1 MKVLVSFIVVIGL
14 LAFGANYGYAW
25 YNDQTTQPAS
35 DTSQKVAFKVTSGE
49 STTEIADD
57 LYAKGLIRSREVFE
71 LYVRLNGLAPSFQA
85 GDYQL
90 DKHESMRQITQDLQ
104 HARTDQVSFTI
115 PEGYTI
121 GRTAAKWEAE
131 GHGPAQG
138 YLDAANPANWQ
149 SYDFV
154 AQRPQVAG
162 RADSLEGYLTPETYF
177 LNKGAT
183 AKDLV
188 KAQLDQFQKVFTD
201 QLRGTVKAH
210 SQTIDQ
216 IVIMASM
223 VDREVQSDP
232 NRAIVCGVYYNR
244 LDIHNALDV
253 DATVLYAL
261 GRTSGA
267 QNLTKEDLAAAA
279 DSPYDT
285 YTHPGLPPGPI
296 SNPGA
301 AALNAC
307 VNPQQRDQH
316 YLFYFADCQ
325 GKTHFAKSEAEFES
339 QLKQYGVVGNGC

>member
-1 MKVLVSFIVVIGL
+1 LKTIVIFIVVIGL
-14 LAFGANYGYAW
+14 LALGANSAYGW

-35 DTSQKVAFKVTSGE
+35 AASQKVTFKVTSGE

-57 LYAKGLIRSREVFE
+57 LYAKGLIRNREVFE
-71 LYVRLNGLAPSFQA
+71 LYVRINGIAPSFQA

-90 DKHESMRQITQDLQ
+90 DKHESIRQITLDLQ
-104 HARTDQVSFTI
+104 HARTDQISFTI
-115 PEGYTI
+115 PEGYSI

-131 GHGPAQG
+131 GHGTAQS
-138 YLDAANPANWQ
+138 YIDAADPAGWQ

-154 AQRPQVAG
+154 TQRPKVDG
-162 RADSLEGYLTPETYF
+162 RADNLEGYLAPDTYS
-177 LNKGAT
+177 LNKGAG

-188 KAQLDQFQKVFTD
+188 KAQLDQFQRIFNDNLK
-201 QLRGTVKAH
+201 QTVKSH
-210 SQTIDQ
+210 GQTVDQ

-232 NRAIVCGVYYNR
+232 SRAIVCGVYFNR

-267 QNLTKEDLAAAA
+267 QNLTQEDLAAAA
-279 DSPYDT
+279 NSPYDT
-285 YTHPGLPPGPI
+285 YTHQGLPPGPI

-301 AALNAC
+301 AAISAC

-325 GKTHFAKSEAEFES
+325 GKTHFAKSEAEFEG
-339 QLKQYGVVGNGC
+339 QIKQYGVVGNGC